1 MTARPSVLDNL
12 SADGGHADALAYLV
26 SDLAAHDL
34 SVATGY
40 VNLGGLHELAT
51 IAGPD
56 RPLRLLLGAQPDAG
70 LGAELPALSF
80 EHQLALLAGERDLSR
95 FPPSRAAERLRE
107 VERFLDSPSIEVRRY
122 TTRFLHGKAYLFGDD
137 ADPRAALVT
146 SANLT
151 AAGLHHNLELG
162 LVDYNVA
169 PSGAAIAWFDRLWG
183 EATPFKDELRR
194 LLFPDVDLVDA
205 ETVYL
210 RALLEL
216 YGEELA
222 SAPAAEARAM
232 PLASFQR
239 DGYERAR
246 RILER
251 HGGVVYADGV
261 GTGKTRSASH
271 SSRSTP
277 CERVTTRSSSARP
290 SSSASGRVT
299 SLGRGCRP
307 RSSPFRSSRATSS
320 LRRAHAAL
328 SVGSPWGRTPT
339 GW

>member
-1 MTARPSVLDNL
+1 VPGRPSVLDNL

-26 SDLAAHDL
+26 SDLAPHDL

-80 EHQLALLAGERDLSR
+80 DHQLALLAGERDLSR

-107 VERFLDSPSIEVRRY
+107 VEGFLDSPTVEVRRY
-122 TTRFLHGKAYLFGDD
+122 TTRFLHGKAYLFGNG

-169 PSGAAIAWFDRLWG
+169 PSGAAIGWFDRLWA

-232 PLASFQR
+232 PLASSSATATSA
-239 DGYERAR
+239 RAAFWSVMAASSTR
-246 RILER
+246 TASAPARP
-251 HGGVVYADGV
+251 
-261 GTGKTRSASH
+261 RSASP
-271 SSRSTP
+271 SSRSTRCGP
-277 CERVTTRSSSARP
+277 ASTRSWSAPP
-290 SSSASGRVT
+290 SSSASGRAT
-299 SLGRGCRP
+299 SIEHCSRP
-307 RSSPFRSSRATSS
+307 R
-320 LRRAHAAL
+320 
-328 SVGSPWGRTPT
+328 
-339 GW
+339 